1 MTHKRIAL
9 LLLAGILFVPQ
20 LQAQIKHVEMRVEGM
35 T

>member
-1 MTHKRIAL
+1 MKAAKIA
-9 LLLAGILFVPQ
+9 AILFVGALFAPG